1 MEFYLELKEEGE
13 EMQNQQDDQAQLM
26 KKLRAKNLEQ
36 LRIGEIN
43 EKVTMI
49 TLNEGGAH
57 GDGTGMDENVSDVGM
72 DIDA

>member
-1 MEFYLELKEEGE
+1 
-13 EMQNQQDDQAQLM
+13 M

-36 LRIGEIN
+36 LGGEIN

-49 TLNEGGAH
+49 TINEGGAH